1 MHNASKVFENDFGS
15 QIYYITQIKLK
26 NAIASMID
34 ALNIKQKILKILCST
49 YFNQISVEML
59 NMKYKILYNI
69 HQMLYIR

>member
-34 ALNIKQKILKILCST
+34 ALNIKQKILCST

-59 NMKYKILYNI
+59 NMKYKILYHIN
-69 HQMLYIR
+69 QMLYIR